1 MKCSGVQWYA
11 MACNR
16 GIFRSV
22 VRKGLQ
28 AGAIVVLLNSLALIA
43 GRGKPWNGIGF
54 NCFQLQSISFNYLD
68 NSYLP
73 TTLAVTN

>member
-1 MKCSGVQWYA
+1 MVCNGVQGYA
-11 MACNR
+11 IAVHC
-16 GIFRSV
+16 
-22 VRKGLQ
+22 KL
-28 AGAIVVLLNSLALIA
+28 LALIA
-43 GRGKPWNGIGF
+43 GRGKPWNAIGF